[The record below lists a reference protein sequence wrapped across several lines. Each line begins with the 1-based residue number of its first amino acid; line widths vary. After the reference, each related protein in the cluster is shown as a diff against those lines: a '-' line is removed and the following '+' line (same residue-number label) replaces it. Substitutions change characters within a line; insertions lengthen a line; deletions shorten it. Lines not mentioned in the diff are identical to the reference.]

1 MLNMDPLLSE
11 RARPYFE
18 KAQKLAPLI
27 REYADRAEREAQMP
41 REVADAFHDA
51 GLFRI
56 LLPRKMGGGELTI
69 PDSLRLC
76 EEVSRIDGSAGWNL
90 AICSSSPLFGY
101 NLSHA
106 AFEKIYGDPLG
117 VSAGS
122 LNPVTTQVVAADG
135 GWRFSG
141 KATYASASAH
151 ATYLM
156 AAGLV
161 LRDGAPQIVDGVPVM
176 RAGVF
181 PIKHAKI
188 LNTWSTAGMRGT
200 GSNDCV
206 FDNVFVPDDFTFDW
220 LNAKSPWQ
228 HGPFENIPL
237 QLQFVGNLVCV
248 VLGTARHALD
258 SLNEIAQAKVPAASR
273 ATLRERPIAQIQFAQ
288 AEGLLNAA
296 RAYFYNC
303 NDEIWRKGEA
313 GESFSIHDRAL
324 ARLAVVTAAKLAVQ
338 AVDLVADAAGMNSAQ
353 TSCPIERCWR
363 DVHTA
368 TQHVLM
374 NTARFEVVGR
384 VLFGLDPGSPV
395 I

>member
-1 MLNMDPLLSE
+1 MDRLLSE

-18 KAQKLAPLI
+18 RAQKLAPII
-27 REYADRAEREAQMP
+27 RENADRAERDAQMP
-41 REVADAFHDA
+41 REVADAFREA
-51 GLFRI
+51 GLFRM
-56 LLPRKMGGGELTI
+56 LVPREMGGGELTI

-76 EEVSRIDGSAGWNL
+76 EEVSRFDGSAGWNL
-90 AICSSSPLFGY
+90 AICSGGPLFGY
-101 NLSHA
+101 NLSRA
-106 AFEKIYGDPLG
+106 AFEKIFGDPRG

-122 LNPVTTQVVAADG
+122 LNPVATQVIAADG

-151 ATYLM
+151 ATYLL
-156 AAGLV
+156 AAGIV
-161 LRDGAPQIVDGVPVM
+161 MRDGAPHFVDGVPTM
-176 RAGVF
+176 RAGLF
-181 PIKHAKI
+181 PIEQAKI
-188 LNTWSTAGMRGT
+188 LSTWSTAGMRGT

-206 FDNVFVPDDFTFDW
+206 FDNVLIPDEYTFDW
-220 LNAKSPWQ
+220 LSSKSPWKL
-228 HGPFENIPL
+228 GPLGNIPL
-237 QLQFVGNLVCV
+237 PLQFVGNLASV

-258 SLNEIAQAKVPAASR
+258 ELKEIAQAKVPAAAR
-273 ATLRERPIAQIQFAQ
+273 GTLRERPIAQIQFAQ

-296 RAYFYNC
+296 RAYFYSC

-313 GESFSIHDRAL
+313 GESFSIEDRAH
-324 ARLAVVTAAKLAVQ
+324 ARLAAVTAAKLAVQ

>member
-1 MLNMDPLLSE
+1 MDRLISE

-18 KAQKLAPLI
+18 KAQKLAPII
-27 REYADRAEREAQMP
+27 REHADRAEREAQIP
-41 REVADAFHDA
+41 REVVDAFHDA

-76 EEVSRIDGSAGWNL
+76 EEVARIDGSAGWNL
-90 AICSSSPLFGY
+90 AICSGGPMFGY
-101 NLSHA
+101 NLSRA

-117 VSAGS
+117 LSAGS
-122 LNPVTTQVVAADG
+122 LNPATTRVVAADG

-141 KATYASASAH
+141 KATYASGSGH

-156 AAGLV
+156 AAGMV
-161 LRDGAPQIVDGVPVM
+161 LRDGAPQMVDGFPMM
-176 RAGVF
+176 RAGLF

-200 GSNDCV
+200 GSNDCE
-206 FDNVFVPDDFTFDW
+206 FENVLVPDEFTFDW

-228 HGPFENIPL
+228 RGPFENIPL
-237 QLQFVGNLVCV
+237 QLQFVGGLVSV

-258 SLNEIAQAKVPAASR
+258 ALNEIAQAKVPAAAR
-273 ATLRERPIAQIQFAQ
+273 ATLRERPLAQIQFAQ
-288 AEGLLNAA
+288 AEGLLHAA
-296 RAYFYNC
+296 RAYFYSC

-313 GESFSIHDRAL
+313 GESFSIQDRAH

-338 AVDLVADAAGMNSAQ
+338 AVDLVADAAGMNSAL
-353 TSCPIERCWR
+353 TSSPIERCWR

-374 NTARFEVVGR
+374 STTRFEVVGR

>member
-1 MLNMDPLLSE
+1 M
-11 RARPYFE
+11 
-18 KAQKLAPLI
+18 
-27 REYADRAEREAQMP
+27 
-41 REVADAFHDA
+41 
-51 GLFRI
+51 
-56 LLPRKMGGGELTI
+56 I
-69 PDSLRLC
+69 PV
-76 EEVSRIDGSAGWNL
+76 E
-90 AICSSSPLFGY
+90 
-101 NLSHA
+101 
-106 AFEKIYGDPLG
+106 
-117 VSAGS
+117 
-122 LNPVTTQVVAADG
+122 G

-156 AAGLV
+156 AAGMV
-161 LRDGAPQIVDGVPVM
+161 LRDGAPQIVDGFPVM
-176 RAGVF
+176 RGGLF
-181 PIKHAKI
+181 PIKHATI

-206 FDNVFVPDDFTFDW
+206 FENVFVPDEFTFDW

-228 HGPFENIPL
+228 RGPLANIPL
-237 QLQFVGNLVCV
+237 QLQFVGGLVSV

-258 SLNEIAQAKVPAASR
+258 TLNEIAQAKVPAATR

-288 AEGLLNAA
+288 AEGLLHAA

-313 GESFSIHDRAL
+313 GETFSIQDRAH

-374 NTARFEVVGR
+374 NTVALRGGRPRPVRARSGLAGDLEVSGVQESRDVQLARFQPRSAKSCARKENPQMR
-384 VLFGLDPGSPV
+384 RLLQPPHARTSL

>member
-1 MLNMDPLLSE
+1 MDRLLSE

-18 KAQKLAPLI
+18 KAQKLAPII
-27 REYADRAEREAQMP
+27 REHADRAERDAQMP
-41 REVADAFHDA
+41 REVIDAFHDA
-51 GLFRI
+51 GLLRI
-56 LLPRKMGGGELTI
+56 HVPRNMGGGELTI

-76 EEVSRIDGSAGWNL
+76 EEVARIDGSAGWNL
-90 AICSSSPLFGY
+90 AICAGGPMFGY
-101 NLSHA
+101 NLSRA

-122 LNPVTTQVVAADG
+122 LNPATTRVVPADG

-141 KATYASASAH
+141 KATYASASGH

-156 AAGLV
+156 AAGMV
-161 LRDGAPQIVDGVPVM
+161 LRDGAPEMVDGFPMM
-176 RAGVF
+176 RAGLF

-200 GSNDCV
+200 GSNDCE
-206 FDNVFVPDDFTFDW
+206 FDNVFVPDEFTFDW

-228 HGPFENIPL
+228 RGPFQNIPL
-237 QLQFVGNLVCV
+237 QLQFVGGLVSV

-258 SLNEIAQAKVPAASR
+258 SLNEIAQAKVPAATR
-273 ATLRERPIAQIQFAQ
+273 ATLRERPLAQIQYAQ
-288 AEGLLNAA
+288 AEGLLHAA
-296 RAYFYNC
+296 RAYFYGC
-303 NDEIWRKGEA
+303 NDEIWRKGET
-313 GESFSIHDRAL
+313 GKSFSIQDRAH

-374 NTARFEVVGR
+374 NTSRFEVVGR

>member
-1 MLNMDPLLSE
+1 MDQHVSE
-11 RARPYFE
+11 RARAYFE
-18 KAQKLAPLI
+18 KIEQLAPII
-27 REYADRAEREAQMP
+27 REHADRAERDAQMP
-41 REVADAFHDA
+41 REVIDAFHDA

-56 LLPRKMGGGELTI
+56 LLPRQMGGGELTI
-69 PDSLRLC
+69 PDTLRLC
-76 EEVSRIDGSAGWNL
+76 EEVSRIDASAGWNL
-90 AICSSSPLFGY
+90 AICSGSPLFGH
-101 NLSHA
+101 NLSRA
-106 AFEKIYGDPLG
+106 AFERIYGDPRG
-117 VSAGS
+117 MSAGS
-122 LNPVTTQVVAADG
+122 LNPATTRVVAAEG

-156 AAGLV
+156 AAGMV
-161 LRDGAPQIVDGVPVM
+161 LRDGAPQMVDGFPVM
-176 RAGVF
+176 RGGLF
-181 PIKHAKI
+181 PIQHAKI
-188 LNTWSTAGMRGT
+188 LNTWATAGMRGT

-206 FDNVFVPDDFTFDW
+206 FEDVFVPDEFTFDW

-228 HGPFENIPL
+228 RGPFASIPL
-237 QLQFVGNLVCV
+237 QLQFVGGLVSV

-258 SLNEIAQAKVPAASR
+258 TLSEIAQAKVPAATR

-288 AEGLLNAA
+288 AEGLLHAA
-296 RAYFYNC
+296 RAYFYSC

-313 GESFSIHDRAL
+313 GESFSIQDRAH

-374 NTARFEVVGR
+374 NTSRFEVVGR

>member
-1 MLNMDPLLSE
+1 
-11 RARPYFE
+11 
-18 KAQKLAPLI
+18 
-27 REYADRAEREAQMP
+27 
-41 REVADAFHDA
+41 
-51 GLFRI
+51 
-56 LLPRKMGGGELTI
+56 MGGAELTI
-69 PDSLRLC
+69 PDLLRLC
-76 EEVSRIDGSAGWNL
+76 EEVARIDGSAGWNL
-90 AICSSSPLFGY
+90 AICSGGPLFGY
-101 NLSHA
+101 NLSRS
-106 AFEKIYGDPLG
+106 AFEKIFGDPRG

-122 LNPVTTQVVAADG
+122 LNPMTTQVVATDN

-141 KATYASASAH
+141 RATYASASAH

-156 AAGLV
+156 AAGIV
-161 LRDGAPQIVDGVPVM
+161 MRDGAPQFVDGAPVL
-176 RAGVF
+176 RAGMF
-181 PIKHAKI
+181 PIRHAKI
-188 LNTWSTAGMRGT
+188 LNTWATAGMRGT

-206 FDNVFVPDDFTFDW
+206 FENVIVPDEFTFDW

-228 HGPFENIPL
+228 RGPFANIPL
-237 QLQFVGNLVCV
+237 QLQFVGGFVSV

-258 SLNEIAQAKVPAASR
+258 TLKEIAQAKVPAATR
-273 ATLRERPIAQIQFAQ
+273 APLRERPIAQTQFAQ
-288 AEGLLNAA
+288 AEGLLHAA
-296 RAYFYNC
+296 RAYFYDC

-313 GESFSIHDRAL
+313 GESFSIEDRAY

-368 TQHVLM
+368 SQHVLM

>member
-1 MLNMDPLLSE
+1 MDQHVSD

-18 KAQKLAPLI
+18 KIEKLAPI
-27 REYADRAEREAQMP
+27 ICEHADRAEREAQMP
-41 REVADAFHDA
+41 REVIDAFHDA
-51 GLFRI
+51 GLFRT
-56 LLPRKMGGGELTI
+56 LLPRQMGGGELTI
-69 PDSLRLC
+69 PELLRLC
-76 EEVSRIDGSAGWNL
+76 EEVSRIDASAGWNL
-90 AICSSSPLFGY
+90 AICSGSPLFGH
-101 NLSHA
+101 NLSRA
-106 AFEKIYGDPLG
+106 AFEKIYGDPRG
-117 VSAGS
+117 MSAGS
-122 LNPVTTQVVAADG
+122 LNPATTRVVATEG

-156 AAGLV
+156 AAGMV
-161 LRDGAPQIVDGVPVM
+161 LRDGAPQIVDGFPVM
-176 RAGVF
+176 RGGLF
-181 PIKHAKI
+181 PIKEAKI
-188 LNTWSTAGMRGT
+188 LNTWATAGMRGT

-206 FDNVFVPDDFTFDW
+206 FEDVFVADEFTFDW

-228 HGPFENIPL
+228 RGPFENIPL
-237 QLQFVGNLVCV
+237 QLQFVGGLVSV
-248 VLGTARHALD
+248 VLGTTRHAIDTL
-258 SLNEIAQAKVPAASR
+258 SEIAQAKVPAATR

-288 AEGLLNAA
+288 AEGLLQAA
-296 RAYFYNC
+296 RAYFYSC

-313 GESFSIHDRAL
+313 GESFSIQDRAH

-374 NTARFEVVGR
+374 NTSRFEVVGR
-384 VLFGLDPGSPV
+384 VLLGLDPGSPV

>member
-1 MLNMDPLLSE
+1 MDRLVSE
-11 RARPYFE
+11 RARPYF
-18 KAQKLAPLI
+18 QKVQELAPTI
-27 REYADRAEREAQMP
+27 REHADRAERDAQMP
-41 REVADAFHDA
+41 REVINAFHDA

-56 LLPRKMGGGELTI
+56 LLPRQMGGGELTI

-90 AICSSSPLFGY
+90 AICSGSPLFGH
-101 NLSHA
+101 NLSRA
-106 AFEKIYGDPLG
+106 AFEKVYGDPRG
-117 VSAGS
+117 MSAGS
-122 LNPVTTQVVAADG
+122 LNPATTRVVAVDG

-156 AAGLV
+156 AAGMV
-161 LRDGAPQIVDGVPVM
+161 LREGAPQIVDGFPVM
-176 RAGVF
+176 RAGLF
-181 PIKHAKI
+181 PINQAKI
-188 LNTWSTAGMRGT
+188 LNTWATAGMRGT

-206 FDNVFVPDDFTFDW
+206 FEDVFVPDEFTFDW

-228 HGPFENIPL
+228 HGPFANIPL
-237 QLQFVGNLVCV
+237 QLQFVGGLVSV

-258 SLNEIAQAKVPAASR
+258 SFHEIAQVKVPAATR
-273 ATLRERPIAQIQFAQ
+273 ATLRERPLAQIQYAQ
-288 AEGLLNAA
+288 AEGLLHAA
-296 RAYFYNC
+296 RAYFYSC

-313 GESFSIHDRAL
+313 GESFSIEDRAHS
-324 ARLAVVTAAKLAVQ
+324 RLAVVTAAKLAVQ

-353 TSCPIERCWR
+353 ISCPLERCWR
-363 DVHTA
+363 DIHTA

-374 NTARFEVVGR
+374 NTSRFEVVGR

>member
-1 MLNMDPLLSE
+1 MDPLLSE
-11 RARPYFE
+11 RAQPYFE
-18 KAQKLAPLI
+18 KIQEIAPVI
-27 REYADRAEREAQMP
+27 RECADRAEREAQMP
-41 REVADAFHDA
+41 REVVDAFHDA

-56 LLPRKMGGGELTI
+56 LIPREMGGGELTI
-69 PDSLRLC
+69 PDSLRLT
-76 EEVSRIDGSAGWNL
+76 EEVARIDGSAGWNF
-90 AICSSSPLFGY
+90 AICAGGPLFGY
-101 NLSHA
+101 NLSRA
-106 AFEKIYGDPLG
+106 AFEKIYADPRG

-122 LNPVTTQVVAADG
+122 LNPMTTQIVAVEG
-135 GWRFSG
+135 GWRLSG

-161 LRDGAPQIVDGVPVM
+161 LRDGTPQFIDGAPVL
-176 RAGVF
+176 RAGLF
-181 PIKHAKI
+181 SIKHAKI
-188 LNTWSTAGMRGT
+188 LDTWSTAGMRGT

-206 FDNVFVPDDFTFDW
+206 FENVFVPDEFTFDW
-220 LNAKSPWQ
+220 LNAKSSWQ
-228 HGPFENIPL
+228 RGSFANIPL
-237 QLQFVGNLVCV
+237 QLQFVGNLAAV
-248 VLGTARHALD
+248 VLGTARHALNT
-258 SLNEIAQAKVPAASR
+258 LNEIAQAKVPAASR
-273 ATLRERPIAQIQFAQ
+273 GTLRERPIAQTQYAQ

-313 GESFSIHDRAL
+313 GQSFSIQDGAH

>member
-1 MLNMDPLLSE
+1 MDRLISE

-18 KAQKLAPLI
+18 KAQKLAPII
-27 REYADRAEREAQMP
+27 REHADRAEREAQIP
-41 REVADAFHDA
+41 REVVDALHDA

-76 EEVSRIDGSAGWNL
+76 EEVARIDGSAGWNL
-90 AICSSSPLFGY
+90 AICSGGPMFGY
-101 NLSHA
+101 NLSRA

-117 VSAGS
+117 LSAGS
-122 LNPVTTQVVAADG
+122 LNPATTRVVAADG

-141 KATYASASAH
+141 KATYASGSGH

-156 AAGLV
+156 AAGMV
-161 LRDGAPQIVDGVPVM
+161 LRDGAPQMVDGFPMM
-176 RAGVF
+176 RAGLF

-200 GSNDCV
+200 GSNDCE
-206 FDNVFVPDDFTFDW
+206 FENVLVPDEFTFDW

-237 QLQFVGNLVCV
+237 QLQFVGGLVSV

-258 SLNEIAQAKVPAASR
+258 ALNEIAQAKVPAAARS
-273 ATLRERPIAQIQFAQ
+273 TLRERPLAQIQFAQ
-288 AEGLLNAA
+288 AEGLLHAA
-296 RAYFYNC
+296 RAYFYSC

-313 GESFSIHDRAL
+313 GESFSIQDRAH

-338 AVDLVADAAGMNSAQ
+338 AVDLVADAAGMNSAL
-353 TSCPIERCWR
+353 TSSPIERCWR

-374 NTARFEVVGR
+374 NTSRFEVVGR

>member
-1 MLNMDPLLSE
+1 MDRLLSE
-11 RARPYFE
+11 SARPYFD
-18 KAQKLAPLI
+18 KAQKLAPII
-27 REYADRAEREAQMP
+27 REHADRAERDAQIP
-41 REVADAFHDA
+41 REVIDAFHEA
-51 GLFRI
+51 GLFRMV
-56 LLPRKMGGGELTI
+56 LPADMGGGGVTI

-76 EEVSRIDGSAGWNL
+76 EEVARIDGSAGWNL
-90 AICSSSPLFGY
+90 AICCDGPLFGH
-101 NLSHA
+101 NLSRA
-106 AFEKIYGDPLG
+106 AFEKIFGEPRGL
-117 VSAGS
+117 SAGS
-122 LNPVTTQVVAADG
+122 LNPMAAQVVPVEG

-141 KATYASASAH
+141 KATYASGSGH

-156 AAGLV
+156 AAGMV
-161 LRDGAPQIVDGVPVM
+161 LRDGAPQMVDGFPMM
-176 RAGVF
+176 RAGLF

-200 GSNDCV
+200 GSNDCE
-206 FDNVFVPDDFTFDW
+206 FENVLVPDEFTFDW

-228 HGPFENIPL
+228 RGPFENIPL
-237 QLQFVGNLVCV
+237 QLQFVGGLVSV

-258 SLNEIAQAKVPAASR
+258 ALNEIAQAKVPAAARS
-273 ATLRERPIAQIQFAQ
+273 TLRERPLAQIQFAQ
-288 AEGLLNAA
+288 AEGLLHAA
-296 RAYFYNC
+296 RAYFYSC

-313 GESFSIHDRAL
+313 GESFNIQDRAH

-338 AVDLVADAAGMNSAQ
+338 AVDLVADAAGMNSAL
-353 TSCPIERCWR
+353 TSSPIERCWR

-374 NTARFEVVGR
+374 NTSRFEVVGR

>member
-1 MLNMDPLLSE
+1 MDQPLSE
-11 RARPYFE
+11 RAQLYFE
-18 KAQKLAPLI
+18 KAQKLAPII

-41 REVADAFHDA
+41 REVADAFHEA

-56 LLPRKMGGGELTI
+56 LVPREMNGGELTI
-69 PDSLRLC
+69 PETLRLF
-76 EEVSRIDGSAGWNL
+76 EEVARIDGSVGWNL
-90 AICSSSPLFGY
+90 AICAGSPLFGY
-101 NLSHA
+101 NLSRA
-106 AFEKIYGDPLG
+106 AFEKIYGDPRGLT
-117 VSAGS
+117 AGS
-122 LNPVTTQVVAADG
+122 LNPAAARVTAAEG
-135 GWRFSG
+135 GWHFNG

-156 AAGLV
+156 AAGIV
-161 LRDGAPQIVDGVPVM
+161 LRDGAPLIVDNFPVM
-176 RAGVF
+176 RAGMF
-181 PIKHAKI
+181 PIEHAKI

-206 FDNVFVPDDFTFDW
+206 FENVFVPDEFTFDW

-228 HGPFENIPL
+228 RGPFQNIPL
-237 QLQFVGNLVCV
+237 QLQFAGGLVSI

-258 SLNEIAQAKVPAASR
+258 TLNEIAQAKVPAATR

-288 AEGLLNAA
+288 AEGLLQAA
-296 RAYFYNC
+296 RAYFYSSN
-303 NDEIWRKGEA
+303 NEIWRKGEA
-313 GESFSIHDRAL
+313 GESFSIQDRAHS
-324 ARLAVVTAAKLAVQ
+324 RLAVVTVAKLAVQ

-374 NTARFEVVGR
+374 NTARFELVGR